1 MQRSYFSQSSYHGSV
16 NRRGGVAGLGLDFK
30 YRRLKLSPEVRY
42 TKLTR
47 PNRGEITVLCGF
59 TF

>member
-1 MQRSYFSQSSYHGSV
+1 
-16 NRRGGVAGLGLDFK
+16 VAGLGLDFK